1 MPVNSQKWIMYCSA
15 LAGILAI
22 SLVILGSHCLDTPS
36 STMDAVPNGN
46 SLPKLQGGVD
56 QFVIESAFPS
66 TPASIP
72 LYSVKSVE
80 NIQEGNEKKSMS
92 IKNSIPTSSEAPSLA
107 KTALEKYGG
116 LPTDARLDDVIPLY
130 ISKYNLTTQ
139 TVEEKYPQRTQL
151 LYTQQIEG
159 MPVYR
164 TRINIMLGENGELL
178 DIYKHWISSYEYA
191 GKTSVISAEEGF
203 EELKKG
209 KTTAKLQGS
218 IPEGTRIT
226 DIELGYYLDEQN
238 SDILKPVWVYKAV
251 MVPGTEPFNLY
262 VNAAQ

>member
-1 MPVNSQKWIMYCSA
+1 MRVNSQKRIIYCSA

-22 SLVILGSHCLDTPS
+22 SLIILGSHCLDTRS
-36 STMDAVPNGN
+36 SPMGAVSNGN
-46 SLPKLQGGVD
+46 SPPKLQGGID
-56 QFVIESAFPS
+56 QFVVEAAFPS
-66 TPASIP
+66 TPASVP
-72 LYSVKSVE
+72 LYAVKSIE
-80 NIQEGNEKKSMS
+80 NIQEGNEKKSLS
-92 IKNSIPTSSEAPSLA
+92 IKNSIPSSSEAPTLA

-151 LYTQQIEG
+151 LYTQQIDG
-159 MPVYR
+159 LPVYR

-178 DIYKHWISSYEYA
+178 DIYKHWISSYESA
-191 GKTSVISAEEGF
+191 GKTAVISAEEGF
-203 EELKKG
+203 EKLKRG
-209 KTTAKLQGS
+209 NTTAKLQGS

-226 DIELGYYLDEQN
+226 NIELGYYLDEQY
-238 SDILKPVWVYKAV
+238 SDILKPVWVYKAI
-251 MVPGTEPFNLY
+251 MVPDTEPFNFY